1 MIKVNDK
8 TIYDIVRQRI
18 GNNPFDDLN
27 DLDVS
32 EVTDMSHLFHHCYF
46 KGNISQWNTS
56 NVIYMTGMF
65 SYCYDFNG
73 DISQWDTGNVKNMSY
88 MFNYTHFNGI
98 ISSWNT
104 SKVFNMESMFTFCEF
119 DDDISGW
126 DISQVIYMN
135 AMFKDSSFKHNLSRW
150 KINKDCSYRC
160 MFENSGYTN
169 LFEDNVYTPLPQG
182 MDPLIAYGD
191 NYDSV
196 FKQRLEKTIES
207 L

>member
-8 TIYDIVRQRI
+8 NIYDIIRQRI

-73 DISQWDTGNVKNMSY
+73 DISQWNTG
-88 MFNYTHFNGI
+88 
-98 ISSWNT
+98 
-104 SKVFNMESMFTFCEF
+104 KVFNMESMFTFCEF

-196 FKQRLEKTIES
+196 FKQRLEKT
-207 L
+207 